1 MVIWFLN
8 VKLTMVAW
16 FNLTIWPWSTMV
28 QPWSKHCQTMV
39 DHGSAMFI
47 PQRHINLNVCSH
59 QVIYLT
65 WLTIRSLMICECGTD
80 HGWPWSD
87 HGQNIA
93 RPWLTMVWPCSS
105 SRGMLIWMLQHIKY
119 LTTCHW
125 SNGHLIFEY
134 GTDHGWPW
142 SDHGCLILPDHGQP
156 WLTMVRPCSSPR
168 GQCWFEYLHLIYQ
181 VFDHDWPDN
190 GHLIFECGTDHGWP
204 WLTMVRSWLP
214 DHGQIM
220 VAWPWSTMVEPW
232 SKHCQ
237 TMFTLQRYVDLNV
250 CTSSTWPWSK
260 PCHLIFECGTDHGR
274 PWLPDH
280 GQPWLN
286 HGQNIARPWSTMVW
300 PCSPFRGMLIWM
312 SPHQVFDHDANHV
325 IWFLNVE
332 LTMVDH
338 GQTMVAWPWST
349 MVGNGGHLTWP
360 WSTMVQPWSK
370 HCQTMVNHG
379 HWPWSNHGSTMV
391 DHGLTMF
398 IPQGRSHWDLR
409 LHLNHWYKDHFLSI
423 MYTLWSWLKSYKMR
437 ERLQKSNFW
446 VDLIFHGEQLS

>member
-1 MVIWFLN
+1 MV
-8 VKLTMVAW
+8 
-16 FNLTIWPWSTMV
+16 
-28 QPWSKHCQTMV
+28 
-39 DHGSAMFI
+39 
-47 PQRHINLNVCSH
+47 
-59 QVIYLT
+59 
-65 WLTIRSLMICECGTD
+65 
-80 HGWPWSD
+80 D

-142 SDHGCLILPDHGQP
+142 SDHGCLILHDHGQP

-168 GQCWFEYLHLIYQ
+168 CQCWFQYLHLIYQ

-214 DHGQIM
+214 DHGKPWLNHGQTLPDHVHPSEVCWFECLHIKYLTM
-220 VAWPWSTMVEPW
+220 IQTMSFDFWMWNWPWLP
-232 SKHCQ
+232 
-237 TMFTLQRYVDLNV
+237 
-250 CTSSTWPWSK
+250 
-260 PCHLIFECGTDHGR
+260 DHGQPWLPDHGQ

-286 HGQNIARPWSTMVW
+286 HGQNIARP
-300 PCSPFRGMLIWM
+300 CSPFRGMLIWM
-312 SPHQVFDHDANHV
+312 SAHQVLDHDPNHV

-349 MVGNGGHLTWP
+349 MVE
-360 WSTMVQPWSK
+360 PWSK
-370 HCQTMVNHG
+370 HCQTMVDHGLAMFTLQRYVDLNVCTSSIWPWCKPCHLIFACGTDHGWPWSNHG
-379 HWPWSNHGSTMV
+379 CLTMVNHGRQWWPFNMTMVNYGSTMVKTLPDHGQPIGYWPWSNHGSTMV

-398 IPQGRSHWDLR
+398 IPQGINL
-409 LHLNHWYKDHFLSI
+409 
-423 MYTLWSWLKSYKMR
+423 
-437 ERLQKSNFW
+437 FW
-446 VDLIFHGEQLS
+446 VSQLRSIVTQDTVLQLAEVQHQISCYLQFWIW